1 MDAPISKMADLEGKA
16 YRTVVDRY
24 YIPGYRTDVQG
35 RHREDLCILQH
46 SNKVCIVTLAA
57 SHPLMADGKT
67 VARVDFQVTEKVNR
81 LDNKVIGKGKRGAQ
95 WLQESSP
102 LCRVTC
108 TDNTEFTLYSCIK
121 GKLVEVNENLIN
133 SPQLLT
139 EKPSSEGYIAIVL
152 PKFGESDK
160 EMARLLSQ
168 QQYQDALERR
178 GREAPSE
185 ARERD
190 LVQARSKM
198 EEESSSSADH
208 GKDQAGGSKD
218 SGNEPNQKR
227 AKLEVTDKE
236 QPSS

>member
-1 MDAPISKMADLEGKA
+1 MATRQQVLGRISIIWPKTGKS
-16 YRTVVDRY
+16 R
-24 YIPGYRTDVQG
+24 
-35 RHREDLCILQH
+35 
-46 SNKVCIVTLAA
+46 VCIVTLAA

-81 LDNKVIGKGKRGAQ
+81 LDNKVIGKGKR
-95 WLQESSP
+95 
-102 LCRVTC
+102 
-108 TDNTEFTLYSCIK
+108 
-121 GKLVEVNENLIN
+121 
-133 SPQLLT
+133 
-139 EKPSSEGYIAIVL
+139 PSSEGYIAIVL

-178 GREAPSE
+178 GREATSE

-198 EEESSSSADH
+198 EEEESSSSTDP

-218 SGNEPNQKR
+218 SGDEPNQKR

>member
-1 MDAPISKMADLEGKA
+1 MLVSILKF
-16 YRTVVDRY
+16 THV
-24 YIPGYRTDVQG
+24 PGPCR
-35 RHREDLCILQH
+35 
-46 SNKVCIVTLAA
+46 VCIVTLAA
-57 SHPLMADGKT
+57 SHPLVADGKT

-108 TDNTEFTLYSCIK
+108 TDNTEFTIYSCIK

-133 SPQLLT
+133 SPQLLI

-160 EMARLLSQ
+160 EMARLLSK

-178 GREAPSE
+178 EREGTSAV
-185 ARERD
+185 REREEG
-190 LVQARSKM
+190 QSCSKM
-198 EEESSSSADH
+198 EEESTSSADPR
-208 GKDQAGGSKD
+208 KDQAGEGKD
-218 SGNEPNQKR
+218 SDDEPEQKR
-227 AKLEVTDKE
+227 AKLEVTDKG
-236 QPSS
+236 QLSS

>member
-1 MDAPISKMADLEGKA
+1 MDAPRSNMADLEEKA

-24 YIPGYRTDVQG
+24 YTAGYRTDVQG
-35 RHREDLCILQH
+35 RYREDLCILQH

-57 SHPLMADGKT
+57 SHPLVADGKS

-81 LDNKVIGKGKRGAQ
+81 LDNKVIGKGKRGGQ

-108 TDNTEFTLYSCIK
+108 TDDTEFTLYSCIK

-139 EKPSSEGYIAIVL
+139 EKPSSEGYVAIVL

-160 EMARLLSQ
+160 EMARLLSP
-168 QQYQDALERR
+168 QQYRDALARRERE
-178 GREAPSE
+178 GPAAAAGEREDAPSC
-185 ARERD
+185 
-190 LVQARSKM
+190 SKM
-198 EEESSSSADH
+198 EGEEDKDE
-208 GKDQAGGSKD
+208 KDQGGKKD
-218 SGNEPNQKR
+218 SGDEPEQKR
-227 AKLEVTDKE
+227 VKLELTDKE
-236 QPSS
+236 QTSS